1 MPVEP
6 GWQKSWFQR
15 NVILKPKKDENWK
28 KNLYNIF
35 WHGFYPNLNFF
46 TEKIPKQTKI
56 RDCPIHSLQH
66 KNKASPSWKP
76 KEKVSPPRFLVVHRL
91 KSWLRF
97 YFFRKLLPPPP
108 HEGVKSEQ
116 PTRVVGWLVWF
127 AALFLASALFTLS
140 VWEFCRNFPTL
151 PRVVMLFGN
160 VFWERRRLSWGGK
173 SFPRRRLWWKT
184 IAERVGKIKLT
195 QKSWQLHSLFGVTNC
210 QIGLPASGSW
220 CLGDCVNRAVDF
232 IAGLFFC
239 FLVEEQLSD
248 I

>member
-91 KSWLRF
+91 KSWL
-97 YFFRKLLPPPP
+97 LLLLLIFSENYSPP
-108 HEGVKSEQ
+108 HERVKSEQ

-140 VWEFCRNFPTL
+140 VGSFAEIFP
-151 PRVVMLFGN
+151 PSHG
-160 VFWERRRLSWGGK
+160 W
-173 SFPRRRLWWKT
+173 
-184 IAERVGKIKLT
+184 
-195 QKSWQLHSLFGVTNC
+195 
-210 QIGLPASGSW
+210 
-220 CLGDCVNRAVDF
+220 
-232 IAGLFFC
+232 
-239 FLVEEQLSD
+239 
-248 I
+248 